1 MLQTMRDNSK
11 GVVAGILVGLLVIIF
26 ALSGAE
32 ALFSSTNTSQTVLT
46 INGQDITETEVTRAI
61 EQQKQQLRS
70 RFGDSVPE
78 DFLSSENLREPAIEN
93 LVRRTL
99 LTQAAQEAGMTVS
112 DARLNSVITSIPA
125 FQNLDGEFDPDRY
138 QQSLRMLAYTPASYK
153 RELTRD
159 LTVNQLASGVSGTNF
174 VTDAELQYLIEL
186 NNQTRDFSFVT
197 FNAEKL
203 MESID
208 VSEAEIEQYYQQNSE
223 RFTVPEK
230 VAVEYIDLSVDE
242 LAANES
248 VDEAELR
255 TQYEENI
262 EDFAPSVE
270 RHAAHILL
278 EDPSD
283 EKIAEVQAK
292 LNSNADFAELA
303 AEYSDDLGSKDSGGD
318 LGVSGGD
325 AFPEDF
331 EEALAGLSVG
341 EVSGPVTTDAGT
353 HFIKLLEESGGEPTS
368 FAEQKEQLAEQ
379 AKRTAAEA
387 RFIELLDQLE
397 DLSYNAESLA
407 NVAEQLNVKVAQSE
421 LFARSGGNGISASP
435 AVAKAA
441 FSEEVLTHDNAS
453 EVIELAPDRV
463 VVVKKIAHEPSF
475 VKPLGE
481 VSDQIATT
489 LREEQAANLL
499 AEKGKSL
506 QSRLLEGADLA
517 QLAETEALEVT
528 SLEAVERGNMEQP
541 RGVVEFAFSMA
552 HPSADG
558 VSVDG
563 FGANGEYS
571 VVVLSAVNVPQE
583 DIPDTEKASVSQSL
597 ASLLGNA
604 DFASYQQYLEETADI
619 ER

>member
-517 QLAETEALEVT
+517 QLAEAEALEVT

>member
-242 LAANES
+242 LAAHES

-318 LGVSGGD
+318 LCVSGGD

-517 QLAETEALEVT
+517 QLAEAEALEVT

>member
-208 VSEAEIEQYYQQNSE
+208 VSDAEIEQYYQQNSE

-517 QLAETEALEVT
+517 QLAEAEALEVT